1 MRKKYIAPS
10 MKVENVGADSLL
22 AASMGLNDKLGG
34 DELGQQYNGDASN
47 AVNTTPKYNVW
58 GDDEE

>member
-1 MRKKYIAPS
+1 

-22 AASMGLNDKLGG
+22 AASMGLNDELGG
-34 DELGQQYNGDASN
+34 DQLGKKYNGDASN

-58 GDDEE
+58 GDYEE